1 MPKNKYTEKQMKI
14 ARVAEPRDKITGEDF
29 EELRK
34 ADGGMVKFDEGGDVR
49 REMLMQKLEDL
60 DPMDDD
66 DAEEIKIIKAELFQ
80 TEFATGGRVKG
91 FRSGMSVKAD
101 GMARGCGAVVRGGN
115 FSGTY

>member
-1 MPKNKYTEKQMKI
+1 
-14 ARVAEPRDKITGEDF
+14 
-29 EELRK
+29 
-34 ADGGMVKFDEGGDVR
+34 
-49 REMLMQKLEDL
+49 
-60 DPMDDD
+60 MDDD

-101 GMARGCGAVVRGGN
+101 GMARGCGAVVRGKN